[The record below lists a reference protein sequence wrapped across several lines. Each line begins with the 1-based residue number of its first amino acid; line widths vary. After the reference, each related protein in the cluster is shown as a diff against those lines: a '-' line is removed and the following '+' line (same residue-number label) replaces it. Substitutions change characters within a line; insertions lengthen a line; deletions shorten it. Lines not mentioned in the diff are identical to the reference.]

1 MKKFNKLV
9 TGVICILSMFIFQ
22 GCGNTQKCVD
32 DIGFEIAYERDE
44 SQITESDYIQADEIR
59 ESENVNASEQVVN
72 DTIYVYVCGAV
83 NNPGVYELDMGS
95 RLFEAVE
102 KAGGFG
108 QEAEKTSLNLAREVS
123 DGEQIVVLTKE
134 QAQEYAESVIYGQNV
149 AENVNS
155 KNSGH
160 DNGLVNINTATVEE
174 LTTIPGIGESRAL
187 SIIEYRETHGLFT
200 NIESIKNVTGIKDGL
215 FSKIKDKITV

>member
-1 MKKFNKLV
+1 MKKLNKLV

-22 GCGNTQKCVD
+22 GCGNIQECVD
-32 DIGFEIAYERDE
+32 DIGFEIAYESAE
-44 SQITESDYIQADEIR
+44 SQITESGYIQADEIR
-59 ESENVNASEQVVN
+59 ELENVNAAEQVVN

-108 QEAEKTSLNLAREVS
+108 QEAEKTSLNLAREVL

-149 AENVNS
+149 TEIVNA

-160 DNGLVNINTATVEE
+160 DNGLVNINTATIEE

-200 NIESIKNVTGIKDGL
+200 NIEGIKNVTGIKDGL

>member
-1 MKKFNKLV
+1 MKKINKLV
-9 TGVICILSMFIFQ
+9 TAVIFVLSAFAFQ
-22 GCGNTQKCVD
+22 GCGNTQKYVD
-32 DIGFEIAYERDE
+32 DSGFEIAYESAE
-44 SQITESDYIQADEIR
+44 SQIPESGHIQTDEMR
-59 ESENVNASEQVVN
+59 ESETINTTEQKVN

-108 QEAEKTSLNLAREVS
+108 QEAEKNSLNLAREIS

-149 AENVNS
+149 SEIVNA

-160 DNGLVNINTATVEE
+160 TSGLININTATVEE

-187 SIIEYRETHGLFT
+187 SIIEYRETHGSFT